1 LAPKSVQLATAIA
14 GDEDPAAKFSL
25 DVPLELQP
33 ASEDAGDEPELMAPQ
48 RKNGGKP
55 LAAATT
61 PEVAKFASWEE
72 VKQKVDD
79 GQNSPSLGLAIIV
92 GDKEY
97 TRRQDTETWT
107 AKAK

>member
-1 LAPKSVQLATAIA
+1 
-14 GDEDPAAKFSL
+14 
-25 DVPLELQP
+25 
-33 ASEDAGDEPELMAPQ
+33 
-48 RKNGGKP
+48 
-55 LAAATT
+55 
-61 PEVAKFASWEE
+61 